1 MFGDGLHAIVIPTQN
16 NFYIDSSSSKY
27 VLASITMY
35 RTVSTA
41 GRAALRR
48 MPQRLP
54 RNVRAMTPHHRAFHG
69 DGSVPQYSFTPA
81 EEVLL
86 DVTAWFVAF
95 ALCWSPAHKFDDLE
109 DQDTDTIS
117 TRSSQGKRERE
128 NNIKDRKQPK
138 KDDGRSHP
146 DPSI

>member
-1 MFGDGLHAIVIPTQN
+1 
-16 NFYIDSSSSKY
+16 
-27 VLASITMY
+27 MY
-35 RTVSTA
+35 RTSSIA

-48 MPQRLP
+48 MPQGLP
-54 RNVRAMTPHHRAFHG
+54 RNVKAIMPHHRAFHG

-86 DVTAWFVAF
+86 DSTAWFVAF
-95 ALCWSPAHKFDDLE
+95 AMCWSPAHEFDDLDHHNLDDMQ
-109 DQDTDTIS
+109 DQATNATS

-128 NNIKDRKQPK
+128 KNTKDRKQPK

>member
-1 MFGDGLHAIVIPTQN
+1 
-16 NFYIDSSSSKY
+16 
-27 VLASITMY
+27 MY
-35 RTVSTA
+35 RTASTA
-41 GRAALRR
+41 GIAALRR
-48 MPQRLP
+48 KPQRLP

-95 ALCWSPAHKFDDLE
+95 ALCWSPAHEFDDLDDHNLDDAQ
-109 DQDTDTIS
+109 DQATNTTCS
-117 TRSSQGKRERE
+117 RSSQGKRERE
-128 NNIKDRKQPK
+128 NNIKDRKQSK

-146 DPSI
+146 DPTL